1 MTTQTTKIKDINFI
15 TFFNELKKLDSI
27 QIENGGFYTIKE
39 EGNRDKYAFYIQQTP
54 HRIIQFCG
62 FTAIELFSEYDA
74 ERVYAINTGKL
85 TTTPAVNL
93 VHELYDL
100 VMFRKQISDDLNE
113 KETVEVKKVNKI

>member
-1 MTTQTTKIKDINFI
+1 MTEQTTKIKDVNFI

-27 QIENGGFYTIKE
+27 QVENGGFYTIKE
-39 EGNRDKYAFYIQQTP
+39 EGKKDKYAFYIQQAP

-62 FTAIELFSEYDA
+62 FNAIELFSEYDA
-74 ERVYAINTGKL
+74 ERAYAIKTGKL
-85 TTTPAVNL
+85 TTTPAVDL

-100 VMFRKQISDDLNE
+100 VLFRKQVSDALNN